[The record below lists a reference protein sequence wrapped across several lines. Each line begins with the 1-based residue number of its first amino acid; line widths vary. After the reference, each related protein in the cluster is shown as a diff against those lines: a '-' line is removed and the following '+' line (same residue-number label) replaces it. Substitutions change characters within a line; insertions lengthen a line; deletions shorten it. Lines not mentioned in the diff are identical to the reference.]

1 MNKLIFLKV
10 LFNSYDGDDD
20 NDSDNWPDDT
30 VLTE

>member
-10 LFNSYDGDDD
+10 LFNSYDEDDD